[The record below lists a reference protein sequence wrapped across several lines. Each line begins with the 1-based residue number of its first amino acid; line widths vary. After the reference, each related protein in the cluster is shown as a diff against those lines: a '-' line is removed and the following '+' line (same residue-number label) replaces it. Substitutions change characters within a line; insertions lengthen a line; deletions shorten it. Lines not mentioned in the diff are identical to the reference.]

1 MAYER
6 VASLDDVKVGE
17 ALQVTCGGEPMCV
30 VRVANDTVKVV
41 HDVCSHQQ
49 WSLSDGGWVEDDT
62 IECSLHGSAFDLD
75 TGLPTCLPAVTPV
88 PTYAV
93 RVEDGAIEIDPESTT
108 NDAPVPDHF

>member
-6 VASLDDVKVGE
+6 VASVADVGVGE

-30 VRVANDTVKVV
+30 VRVGEDAVRVV

-49 WSLSDGGWVEDDT
+49 WSLAEGWVEEDA

-75 TGLPTCLPAVTPV
+75 TGSPQSLPAVKPV
-88 PTYAV
+88 PTYAA
-93 RVEDGAIEIDPESTT
+93 RVVDGAIEIDPDQQT
-108 NDAPVPDHF
+108 NDAPVPDHL